1 MNNETGRRVIDML
14 KRYYETD
21 ERAYAALETVAS
33 MLADAAS
40 KINLTALDTP
50 EETALLHIYDSLL
63 VSRCAD
69 FAGRSVID
77 IGCGGGFPT
86 FPIAA
91 VLRPEKVTALDA
103 TAKKLAFVESAAREA
118 GLDNI
123 VTLCGR
129 AEELSRLPEHRE
141 TYDTAVSRGVAA
153 LNVLCEWALPFV
165 RVGGLFIAMKG
176 RAGREEAERSAH
188 ALEVLGGE
196 IRDITD
202 AEIPETDHIHT
213 LITIKKTRPTP
224 PQYPRSNAVT
234 GKRPL

>member
-1 MNNETGRRVIDML
+1 MNNETGRRVIDVL
-14 KRYYETD
+14 KRYYKTD

-63 VSRCAD
+63 VSRCTD

-129 AEELSRLPEHRE
+129 AEELGREKEHRE
-141 TYDTAVSRGVAA
+141 AYDIAVARGVAR
-153 LNVLCEWALPFV
+153 LNVLAEWALPFV
-165 RVGGLFIAMKG
+165 RVGGMFIAMKG
-176 RAGREEAERSAH
+176 PKGDEETAQAGNAIR
-188 ALEVLGGE
+188 LLGGEVLGIE
-196 IRDITD
+196 RC
-202 AEIPETDHIHT
+202 EIPVFGHART
-213 LITIKKTRPTP
+213 LVCIKKLRPAP
-224 PQYPRSNAVT
+224 GEYPRSNARIM
-234 GKRPL
+234 KKPL

>member
-1 MNNETGRRVIDML
+1 MSVSAILSKYTDAVPRQLEAFDVIAGFL
-14 KRYYETD
+14 SE
-21 ERAYAALETVAS
+21 E
-33 MLADAAS
+33 S
-40 KINLTALDTP
+40 KKYNLTALHD
-50 EETALLHIYDSLL
+50 EHDVAMLHFYDSLT
-63 VSRCAD
+63 VAKMIS
-69 FAGRSVID
+69 GKVID
-77 IGCGGGFPT
+77 IGCGAGFPSL
-86 FPIAA
+86 PLA
-91 VLRPEKVTALDA
+91 VYRPDCTVTMLDSTRRKVEFAA
-103 TAKKLAFVESAAREA
+103 TAARLSGTENVKA
-118 GLDNI
+118 
-123 VTLCGR
+123 LCGR

-153 LNVLCEWALPFV
+153 LNILCEWALPFV

-213 LITIKKTRPTP
+213 LITIKKTRPTS